1 MIGPIIGGMGAG
13 MDTMRLA
20 TIHLAQSQVIAA
32 GGDQTAL
39 PPEPE
44 TLVIKEVFP
53 ITLCNKEEMP
63 PLPKN
68 KNRVPFYRGIHKR
81 RRK

>member
-1 MIGPIIGGMGAG
+1 MMGPIIPGLGAG
-13 MDTMRLA
+13 MDTTLVSGLHHA
-20 TIHLAQSQVIAA
+20 QVIAA
-32 GGDQTAL
+32 GGAQTPL
-39 PPEPE
+39 PEE
-44 TLVIKEVFP
+44 KTLVIKEVYP
-53 ITLCNKEEMP
+53 VTICNQEEMP